1 MWTILWSA
9 FFRDPAPFRRL
20 NDTHVV
26 STLVD
31 KSVDMCFAGR
41 VDKVYC
47 YKKFPASARAPSGC
61 LGWRRRISGQHRRLE
76 GTLVDALH
84 AQEIWSA
91 AVEACRAD
99 GSLSDFTKVFA
110 DSARP
115 VIFVDDIF
123 IVAVTSDFMKQ
134 GLEMHVREVV
144 QAKISELQG
153 STVSIKISVDP
164 SSSSDA
170 PMGKASADLGFSQ
183 PAPAQ
188 PAPAQ
193 PAPAQPAPV
202 QPAPVQTAQ
211 PAPAAPATLAS
222 PSEAQAPETGE
233 SPDWAPSAQA
243 PSAQPSF
250 PERNDV
256 VLPASTPQA
265 DTRDS
270 AGYFDDP
277 AVARKAA
284 AAGLNA
290 NYTFD
295 TFVVGESNRMA
306 HAFAQNVAEVPGGVY
321 NPLFLYSDSGLGKT
335 HLMHAIGN
343 YAVKMYPERNI
354 RYVSAEEFT
363 NAFINAVRDG
373 TESRALGSFKDEFRN
388 VDVLLIDDIQFI
400 GGKESTV
407 EEFFWTFEAL
417 IKANKQIV
425 ITSDVHPNLL
435 NGFETR
441 LISRFNQGITTD
453 ITAPV
458 LETRIAIIEKKAAA
472 DGIDISRDV
481 SEYLA
486 ESIRTNVREMEGALH
501 RVTAF
506 AGLNG
511 QPIDIA
517 LAQTVLR
524 DIVAADSI
532 EITASTIMGKCAEF
546 FNYTL
551 EDFRSSSRVREL
563 AYARQIAMYLCR
575 EMTELSLPKIGEL
588 FGGRDHTTV
597 LHACKKI
604 NKEMSEKP
612 ETYRQIQELTSRIKQ
627 VSKAR

>member
-1 MWTILWSA
+1 MVDAFQAHEIWKAAIEACSA
-9 FFRDPAPFRRL
+9 
-20 NDTHVV
+20 
-26 STLVD
+26 
-31 KSVDMCFAGR
+31 
-41 VDKVYC
+41 
-47 YKKFPASARAPSGC
+47 
-61 LGWRRRISGQHRRLE
+61 E
-76 GTLVDALH
+76 GTL
-84 AQEIWSA
+84 
-91 AVEACRAD
+91 
-99 GSLSDFTKVFA
+99 SDFARAFA
-110 DSARP
+110 DAAHP

-123 IVAVTSDFMKQ
+123 IVAVTSNFMKQ
-134 GLEMHVREVV
+134 GLDMHVREVM
-144 QAKISELQG
+144 QKKISELQG
-153 STVSIKISVDP
+153 SAVTIKISVD
-164 SSSSDA
+164 SSSGSEA
-170 PMGKASADLGFSQ
+170 PMGSASAQLGFAQ
-183 PAPAQ
+183 PDAQ
-188 PAPAQ
+188 PAQ
-193 PAPAQPAPV
+193 
-202 QPAPVQTAQ
+202 
-211 PAPAAPATLAS
+211 APAAPATPGQPAAGQPAVAPEAAAAPSGVPGAPATPPARQADADDAYSGSPTSTNVAGTPTGAS
-222 PSEAQAPETGE
+222 PSEADPTPGFEDAHKGRGPAHVESKAEGHETE
-233 SPDWAPSAQA
+233 S
-243 PSAQPSF
+243 
-250 PERNDV
+250 
-256 VLPASTPQA
+256 
-265 DTRDS
+265 
-270 AGYFDDP
+270 YFDDP
-277 AVARKAA
+277 AVAHKAA
-284 AAGLNA
+284 SAGLNP

-306 HAFAQNVAEVPGGVY
+306 HAFAQNVAELPGGIY

-435 NGFETR
+435 NGFEAR

-472 DGIDISRDV
+472 DGIDIDREV
-481 SEYLA
+481 SQYIA
-486 ESIRTNVREMEGALH
+486 ENIRTNVREMEGTLH
-501 RVTAF
+501 RLTAF
-506 AGLNG
+506 AGLNN
-511 QPIDIA
+511 QPIDMA

-524 DIVAADSI
+524 DSLAADSV

-546 FNYTL
+546 FNYNL

-597 LHACKKI
+597 LHAYNKI
-604 NKEMSEKP
+604 NAAMSEKP